1 MEPIIR
7 AVLSKRLASLDGIQI
22 ISNKVKTFDDS
33 SWEIQYRHP
42 ER

>member
-7 AVLSKRLASLDGIQI
+7 AVLNKHLASLDGIQI
-22 ISNKVKTFDDS
+22 ISNGVESYDDG
-33 SWEIQYRHP
+33 SWDIQYRHP